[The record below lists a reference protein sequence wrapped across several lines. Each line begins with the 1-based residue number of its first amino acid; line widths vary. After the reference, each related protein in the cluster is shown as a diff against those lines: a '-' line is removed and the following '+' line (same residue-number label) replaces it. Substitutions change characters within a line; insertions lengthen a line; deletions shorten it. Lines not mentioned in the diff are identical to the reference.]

1 MSSLILLSVLVHVP
15 SLCLFWVQ
23 LLQVQVSFADRSHT
37 GSLSKPIAVDKAPVT
52 SMCFHLN
59 FSISTMSKA
68 HEFPCK
74 EFCSI
79 QEDF

>member
-1 MSSLILLSVLVHVP
+1 MSSLILLAVWCMCLLHVSVLGP
-15 SLCLFWVQ
+15 TA
-23 LLQVQVSFADRSHT
+23 QVQVSFPDRSHA
-37 GSLSKPIAVDKAPVT
+37 GSFSKPIAVDKAPVT
-52 SMCFHLN
+52 STCFHLN
-59 FSISTMSKA
+59 FSTSPMSKA